1 MTKRKIRALLVEK
14 GITLS
19 EIAKEQQVS
28 VAAVSLTA
36 SGQCV
41 SIKLRNAIA
50 AKLGTT
56 ADKLWSRAA

>member
-1 MTKRKIRALLVEK
+1 MTPRKIRSLLVEK

-19 EIAKEQQVS
+19 EIAKEQEVS

-36 SGQCV
+36 SGKNK
-41 SIKLRNAIA
+41 SARLREAIA

-56 ADKLWSRAA
+56 SDKLWRRAA